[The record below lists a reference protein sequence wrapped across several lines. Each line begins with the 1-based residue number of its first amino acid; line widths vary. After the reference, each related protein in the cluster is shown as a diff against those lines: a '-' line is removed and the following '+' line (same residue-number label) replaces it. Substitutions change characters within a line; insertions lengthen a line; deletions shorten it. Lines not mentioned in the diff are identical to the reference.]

1 MEKGQ
6 TIELKAVYKSY
17 RTKTSVSIFKP
28 TYKEIEAIRDITF
41 THTITENLGIFGK
54 NGAGKTTLIKL
65 LTGILPPTSGE
76 IKVLGFIPYKLKK
89 EFKKQIGLFQGG
101 KGQLIWDIPAIQS
114 LELSRYIYGY
124 SKDEFLQ
131 RLADFSKALD
141 IGDELNQPLRNMSLG
156 QRCKMELMFSFLHLP
171 RLVFLDEPTSGLDI
185 ITRSN
190 LRSFINYCHQQYG
203 ICFVISSHNVK
214 DITDCCKSCIILD
227 KGHILYQGDT
237 NYLLEKYQYDIIT
250 INVDS
255 EDMAKEISN
264 KFDGKLN
271 GSQVILETSSS
282 DTDEVITQLLSQYN
296 ISAFKLKRKDTED
309 IFTEILKNE

>member
-1 MEKGQ
+1 MDYKKQ
-6 TIELKAVYKSY
+6 IELKAVYKNY
-17 RTKTSVSIFKP
+17 RVKTSVSIFKP
-28 TYKEIEAIRDITF
+28 TYKEIEAIRGITF
-41 THTITENLGIFGK
+41 THSITENLGIFGK

-76 IKVLGFIPYKLKK
+76 IKVLGFIPYKLRK

-101 KGQLIWDIPAIQS
+101 KEQLIWDIPAIHS
-114 LELSRYIYGY
+114 LELSRFIYGY
-124 SKDEFLQ
+124 SKNEFLQ
-131 RLADFSKALD
+131 RLADFSKDLD

-190 LRSFINYCHQQYG
+190 LRSFINFCHQQYG

-227 KGHILYQGDT
+227 KGNILYQGDT
-237 NYLLEKYQYDIIT
+237 YYLLEKNQRDLIT

-255 EDMAKEISN
+255 ENLANEISR
-264 KFDGKLN
+264 KFGGKVN
-271 GSQVILETSSS
+271 GNQVVLETSIS
-282 DTDEVITQLLSQYN
+282 DTNEIINQLLSQYN
-296 ISAFKLKRKDTED
+296 INDFQLKRKDTED